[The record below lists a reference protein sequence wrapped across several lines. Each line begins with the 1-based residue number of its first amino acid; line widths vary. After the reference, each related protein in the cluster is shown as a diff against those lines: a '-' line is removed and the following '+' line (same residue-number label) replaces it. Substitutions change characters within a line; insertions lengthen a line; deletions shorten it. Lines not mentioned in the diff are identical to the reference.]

1 MYKSFENHL
10 KTTIRPLKFFFLI
23 IITMEQLRWQNAQ
36 QKCLNKILEAEN
48 TLLDLG
54 MKKEL

>member
-1 MYKSFENHL
+1 M
-10 KTTIRPLKFFFLI
+10 
-23 IITMEQLRWQNAQ
+23 MEQLRWQNAQ